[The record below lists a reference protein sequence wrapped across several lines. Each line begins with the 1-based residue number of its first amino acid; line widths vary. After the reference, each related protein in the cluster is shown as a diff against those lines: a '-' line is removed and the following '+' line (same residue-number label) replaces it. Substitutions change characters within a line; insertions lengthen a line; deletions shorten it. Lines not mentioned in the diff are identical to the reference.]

1 MIGAGISGLAAARS
15 LSRREIPF
23 ECFDRAHR
31 VGGAY
36 ALPGRGRSEV
46 SREQLQFSDWP
57 MPRSSPLFPG
67 GSRVASYLRDY
78 AERFRLGDHIR
89 LETGVAAAS
98 RAADGKWE
106 IELDGGERRR
116 FDALVVA
123 GGSDEIASTPR
134 ALPPGEFSGTQVH
147 VSECRDESVMR
158 ARDVVVA
165 GGGGAACDAAV
176 ASSYVARS
184 THISLLRPHYVLPQV
199 VLGRPYDQLPGLPY
213 LLGRGGLPRG
223 PRRRML
229 EAGHRALVS
238 LPLHGLPRPSDPPGE
253 AEVTVAPSLLERL
266 LHGRIHVRPA
276 IARLEGDHVRF
287 ADGSRAKANLI
298 VWCTESRT
306 GFPFLPDE
314 LAPAG
319 EGRLELFW
327 NVFPVGE
334 PGLAFV
340 GLVNPLGS
348 PTRIAEC
355 QGEWVAAYLSR
366 RYALPN
372 ERAMRRSIERRRGGR
387 GHHSSSPGRAP
398 AVEQHHYLRHVNR
411 ERRMGRWRVRLWR
424 R

>member
-1 MIGAGISGLAAARS
+1 MFGLAVARS

-31 VGGAY
+31 IGGTHA
-36 ALPGRGRSEV
+36 APGHGQPGA

-57 MPRSSPLFPG
+57 MPRSSPLFPD
-67 GSRVASYLRDY
+67 GSRVASYLASY
-78 AERFRLGDHIR
+78 AERFRLDAHIR
-89 LETGVAAAS
+89 LGTRVVAAS

-123 GGSDEIASTPR
+123 GGSEETAPAPRTP
-134 ALPPGEFSGTQVH
+134 PPGGFSGTQVH

-176 ASSYVARS
+176 TASYAARS
-184 THISLLRPHYVLPQV
+184 AHISLRGPHYLLPQI

-213 LLGRGGLPRG
+213 LLGKGGLPRWL
-223 PRRRML
+223 RRRML
-229 EAGHRALVS
+229 EAGHRALLS
-238 LPLHGLPRPSDPPGE
+238 LPLHGLPAPREPPGE
-253 AEVTVAPSLLERL
+253 AEVAVAPALLERL
-266 LHGRIHVRPA
+266 LHGRIGVRPA

-298 VWCTESRT
+298 VWCGESRT
-306 GFPFLPDE
+306 EFPFLPAG
-314 LAPAG
+314 LTPARDG
-319 EGRLELFW
+319 PLELFW
-327 NVFPVGE
+327 DVFPLGE

-340 GLVNPLGS
+340 GLVDPIGS

-366 RYALPN
+366 RYALPS
-372 ERAMRRSIERRRGGR
+372 ERAMRRSIERRAGDRD
-387 GHHSSSPGRAP
+387 HQFSSSGRAP
-398 AVEQHHYLRHVNR
+398 VVEQYDYLRHVNR
-411 ERRMGRWRVRLWR
+411 ERSKGRWRVRLWR

>member
-1 MIGAGISGLAAARS
+1 
-15 LSRREIPF
+15 
-23 ECFDRAHR
+23 
-31 VGGAY
+31 
-36 ALPGRGRSEV
+36 
-46 SREQLQFSDWP
+46 
-57 MPRSSPLFPG
+57 
-67 GSRVASYLRDY
+67 VASYLRDY
-78 AERFRLGDHIR
+78 AERFRLDAHIR

-98 RAADGKWE
+98 RTADGKWE

-123 GGSDEIASTPR
+123 GGSDEIASAAPG
-134 ALPPGEFSGTQVH
+134 ALPPGEFSGAQVH
-147 VSECRDESVMR
+147 VDECRDESVMC

-176 ASSYVARS
+176 TSSYVARS
-184 THISLLRPHYVLPQV
+184 THISLPRPHYVLPQI

-213 LLGRGGLPRG
+213 LLGRGGLPRWL
-223 PRRRML
+223 RRRML
-229 EAGHRALVS
+229 KAGHRALLS
-238 LPLHGLPRPSDPPGE
+238 LPLHGLPAPSDPPGE

-306 GFPFLPDE
+306 EFPFLPAE
-314 LAPAG
+314 LAPAR
-319 EGRLELFW
+319 ERRPELFW

-340 GLVNPLGS
+340 GLVNPMGS
-348 PTRIAEC
+348 PTRVAEC
-355 QGEWVAAYLSR
+355 QGEWVATYLSR

-372 ERAMRRSIERRRGGR
+372 ERAMRRSIRRSRGDR
-387 GHHSSSPGRAP
+387 EPRSSSPGRAA
-398 AVEQHHYLRHVNR
+398 AVEQHQYLRHVNR
-411 ERRMGRWRVRLWR
+411 ERRTGRWRMHLR
-424 R
+424 RR